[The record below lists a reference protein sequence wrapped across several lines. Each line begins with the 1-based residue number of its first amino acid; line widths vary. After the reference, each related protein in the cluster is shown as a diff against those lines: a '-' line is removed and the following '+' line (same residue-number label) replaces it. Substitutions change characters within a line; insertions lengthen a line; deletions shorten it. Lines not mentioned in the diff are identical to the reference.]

1 MLLIHSHLNLADP
14 NTILSSGQPSQQPG
28 LVSCASVNSPFNPLA
43 LIPPFIYPSVTW
55 RWTIITGPLACF
67 SLSRLPRQTPSTRVS
82 GCFFLELVA
91 RSAQL
96 PASQPN
102 LHRHGNS
109 SGSLFLFADGKP
121 LSCLRVTARLR
132 YILAEA
138 GIQGNFS
145 SHSFWIG
152 AATSVHAAGI
162 PDSLIRT
169 LGQWSS
175 NTYLVYVCTSHDT
188 LRQAARQLA
197 SL

>member
-1 MLLIHSHLNLADP
+1 MKASKTDP
-14 NTILSSGQPSQQPG
+14 FRQGVRL
-28 LVSCASVNSPFNPLA
+28 F
-43 LIPPFIYPSVTW
+43 
-55 RWTIITGPLACF
+55 
-67 SLSRLPRQTPSTRVS
+67 LPRTGGALCPVASPSAYLDRR
-82 GCFFLELVA
+82 GC
-91 RSAQL
+91 S
-96 PASQPN
+96 PGP
-102 LHRHGNS
+102 
-109 SGSLFLFADGKP
+109 LFLFADGKP

-145 SHSFWIG
+145 SPSFWIG